1 MNWQKPVGLLAFDIW
16 DIGRYANP
24 NRIWLSV
31 GILVF
36 FNRYNVSSMGSRV
49 NIPQT
54 YIQVYKALEE
64 GMCFFFFFFDSKDQ
78 LLLFY
83 LTVCSHHVSQREYGY
98 SLDTDSE
105 HYPCCGGV

>member
-64 GMCFFFFFFDSKDQ
+64 GMCFFFFFFRQ
-78 LLLFY
+78 
-83 LTVCSHHVSQREYGY
+83 QRPTFAFFSEQSNQATFSSY
-98 SLDTDSE
+98 S
-105 HYPCCGGV
+105 

>member
-64 GMCFFFFFFDSKDQ
+64 GMCFFFFFF
-78 LLLFY
+78 
-83 LTVCSHHVSQREYGY
+83 
-98 SLDTDSE
+98 
-105 HYPCCGGV
+105 